1 VKHPTCR
8 ATIRKGVVTLNRWSP
23 TLFGHGPEPAGFKTL
38 KAALADLQIAGD
50 ELIVTPVPR
59 APWDAHAEHAL
70 LRWAPTAG
78 YRRVWLPERVV
89 TFDGPPPLGQAR
101 VDCPSC
107 GARWEDGSAN
117 FWDRVL
123 SDGRF
128 PGRCPACG
136 GSLPEWSVITAAD
149 GAPCPRPIPTTR
161 C

>member
-1 VKHPTCR
+1 METTGDRPVSRR
-8 ATIRKGVVTLNRWSP
+8 ACDQVRVRVPATSANLGPGFDAFGLALTLY
-23 TLFGHGPEPAGFKTL
+23 
-38 KAALADLQIAGD
+38 D

-59 APWDAHAEHAL
+59 APWDAQAEDAL

-123 SDGRF
+123 SDGCF